1 MSSINQSE
9 RARLAWDV
17 LVAVASK
24 HETVTYGQLGAAIGV
39 HHRAIRYV
47 LGPIQDYC
55 LEEDLPPL
63 TILVNNTAGIP
74 GTGFIAHDRDD
85 LGSGLDAVWLYDWRS
100 KQNPFDFAVQGESFQ
115 SLVTELAASPDD
127 AAEVYAL
134 VKTRGL
140 RHLLFRSAVFKAYA
154 SRCAL
159 SGIEFVE
166 VLEAAHIV
174 PWSHS
179 TPQQRLDVRNGLV
192 LSSLHH
198 KLFDKGLITIST
210 DYMVEYCDPE
220 GTDRDYSKLEKSFT
234 LSLHGKQMLVPRL
247 LKHRPL
253 AENIRQHH
261 QILGWEF

>member
-1 MSSINQSE
+1 MSKINQSE

-17 LVAVASK
+17 LAAYA
-24 HETVTYGQLGAAIGV
+24 HEHKTITYGQLGAAIGV

-85 LGSGLDAVWLYDWRS
+85 LDGGMNAVQLYDWKS
-100 KQNPFDFAVQGESFQ
+100 IQNPFDFSIQGASFK
-115 SLVTELAASPDD
+115 SLVDDLANSPDD
-127 AAEVYAL
+127 SKDVYAL

-154 SRCAL
+154 SRCAF
-159 SGIEFVE
+159 SGIEFAE

-174 PWSHS
+174 PWSNS
-179 TPQQRLDVRNGLV
+179 TPQQRMDVRNGLV
-192 LSSLHH
+192 LSSMHH
-198 KLFDKGLITIST
+198 KLFDKGLLTITA
-210 DYMVEYCDPE
+210 DYEIKYFDPK
-220 GTDRDYSKLEKSFT
+220 GIDREYSKLEKSLT
-234 LSLHGKQMLVPRL
+234 VSLHGKQMLVPRL

-253 AENIRQHH
+253 AENIEQHH
-261 QILGWEF
+261 QIVGW

>member
-1 MSSINQSE
+1 MPKINQSE
-9 RARLAWDV
+9 RARLTWSV
-17 LVAVASK
+17 LSKVARK
-24 HETVTYGQLGAAIGV
+24 HETITYGQLGAAIGV

-55 LEEDLPPL
+55 IEEDLPPL

-85 LGSGLDAVWLYDWRS
+85 LGSGMNAVWLFDWRS
-100 KQNPFDFAVQGESFQ
+100 RQNPFEFAVQGASFE
-115 SLVTELAASPDD
+115 SLVVDLAASPDD

-154 SRCAL
+154 WRCAF

-166 VLEAAHIV
+166 ALEAAHIV
-174 PWSHS
+174 PWANS
-179 TPQQRLDVRNGLV
+179 TPQQRMDVRNGLV

-198 KLFDKGLITIST
+198 KLFDKGLITINT
-210 DYMVEYCDPE
+210 DYEIKYFDPE
-220 GTDRDYSKLEKSFT
+220 CVDREYSILERSLT
-234 LSLHGKQMLVPRL
+234 VSLHGKRMQVPRL

-253 AENIRQHH
+253 AENIAQHH
-261 QILGWEF
+261 ELLGWEF